1 MGTSLGFSD
10 FIFVEI
16 MNAVSVT
23 TTAKIMTAVQS
34 VQYAILPAITGP
46 ITVEIANVEL
56 KIAVD
61 VDLGSVSYTH

>member
-23 TTAKIMTAVQS
+23 TIAKI
-34 VQYAILPAITGP
+34 IT
-46 ITVEIANVEL
+46 TV
-56 KIAVD
+56 
-61 VDLGSVSYTH
+61 